1 MNYHV
6 KEADH
11 SISAPYDSK
20 DAVIPEVGDIIKIT
34 LLNDKESTVV
44 CMLDKNNMSGGYK
57 GDTCHNYCAL
67 GRAYVSKCVHLP
79 MKCRDDIMFKN
90 IDDVLEDL

>member
-11 SISAPYDSK
+11 SVSTPYDSK
-20 DAVIPEVGDIIKIT
+20 DAVVPEVGDIIKIT
-34 LLNDKESTVV
+34 LLNGKELTVICV
-44 CMLDKNNMSGGYK
+44 HDNNNMSGGYK
-57 GDTCHNYCAL
+57 GDTCNNYCCF
-67 GRAYVSKCVHLP
+67 GKPYVSKCVHLP
-79 MKCRDDIMFKN
+79 LRCNDDIMFKS